1 MIRFEQVSKAYLGGR
16 QALQGVDFHL
26 RPAEMAF
33 LTGHSGAGKST
44 LLKLICG
51 IERPSAGHIWF
62 GGHDISRLKNR
73 EVPFLRRQI
82 GMIFQDHHLLL
93 DRTVYDNVAMPLV
106 IAGASTEDI
115 RRRVS
120 AALDKVG
127 LLDKAKNF
135 PIQLSGGE
143 QQRVGIARAVV
154 NKPAVLLADEPTG
167 NLDDALSEGILR
179 LFEEFNRV
187 GVTVLMATHD
197 TGLIARRNYRIL
209 TLSQGRMVGEHSMAN
224 NAKTAKSKALRGGWR
239 EQWRYAWMNAIADML
254 RQPLATLLTVMVIAI
269 SLTLPSVCYIVWKNV
284 STAATQWY
292 PTPQLTVYLDKSLD
306 DDAAVKVLDA
316 IKAEAGWRR

>member
-16 QALQGVDFHL
+16 QALQGVNFHL
-26 RPAEMAF
+26 RAGEMAF

-51 IERPSAGHIWF
+51 IERPSTGKIMFSGHE
-62 GGHDISRLKNR
+62 ISRLKNS

-82 GMIFQDHHLLL
+82 GMIFQNHHLLM
-93 DRTVYDNVAMPLV
+93 DRSVYDNVAIPLI
-106 IAGASTEDI
+106 IAGASGDDI

-127 LLDKAKNF
+127 LLNKARSL
-135 PIQLSGGE
+135 PVQLSGGE

-167 NLDDALSEGILR
+167 NLDETLSEGILR
-179 LFEEFNRV
+179 LFEEFNHV

-197 TGLIARRNYRIL
+197 LALISSRSYRVL
-209 TLSQGRMVGEHSMAN
+209 TLSDGRMH
-224 NAKTAKSKALRGGWR
+224 GGSWN
-239 EQWRYAWMNAIADML
+239 E
-254 RQPLATLLTVMVIAI
+254 
-269 SLTLPSVCYIVWKNV
+269 
-284 STAATQWY
+284 
-292 PTPQLTVYLDKSLD
+292 
-306 DDAAVKVLDA
+306 
-316 IKAEAGWRR
+316 

>member
-1 MIRFEQVSKAYLGGR
+1 MIRFEHVSKAYRGGR

-26 RPAEMAF
+26 RPGEMAF

-51 IERPSAGHIWF
+51 IERPSAGHILF
-62 GGHDISRLKNR
+62 NGHDISRLKDR
-73 EVPFLRRQI
+73 EIPFLRRQI
-82 GMIFQDHHLLL
+82 GMIFQDHHLLY
-93 DRTVYDNVAMPLV
+93 DRTVYDNVAMPL
-106 IAGASTEDI
+106 IISGASSEDI

-154 NKPAVLLADEPTG
+154 NKPTMLLADEPTG
-167 NLDDALSEGILR
+167 NLDSELSEGIMR

-197 TGLIARRNYRIL
+197 IALIERRNLRVL
-209 TLSQGRMVGEHSMAN
+209 TLSEGRM
-224 NAKTAKSKALRGGWR
+224 LGG
-239 EQWRYAWMNAIADML
+239 QH
-254 RQPLATLLTVMVIAI
+254 
-269 SLTLPSVCYIVWKNV
+269 
-284 STAATQWY
+284 
-292 PTPQLTVYLDKSLD
+292 
-306 DDAAVKVLDA
+306 
-316 IKAEAGWRR
+316 G